1 VWDAW
6 FQMIEPFSTRI
17 PLMIAIGNHEYDH
30 VAGGKG
36 KDPSGV
42 KTDDGF
48 QPTWGNFMVNDS
60 GGECGVPMARRFRM
74 PSSAKSNG
82 VFWYSYNH
90 AIVHTIVISSEHDLS
105 IGSPQYEFLEHD
117 LEHVD
122 RTVTPWVVLES
133 HRPLYEGERG
143 EHWTANT
150 IVAKAM
156 REEIEDLLYVHKVD
170 LVLAGH
176 YHEYHR
182 TCSGLYRGECDS
194 GGPIHITIGKFRCTQ
209 HGVAQGHSTKKLTLF
224 FGFEGAAGAPL
235 DNFYAATTTYDK
247 SWTARFLPG
256 VYGYGKL
263 EGNETAL
270 LFSFARHGDIDD
282 PFGGQVLDSVS
293 IPRRS

>member
-1 VWDAW
+1 
-6 FQMIEPFSTRI
+6 MIEPFSTRI

-60 GGECGVPMARRFRM
+60 GGECGVPTARRFRM

-90 AIVHTIVISSEHDLS
+90 GIVHTIVISSEHDLS

-194 GGPIHITIGKFRCTQ
+194 GGPIHITIGKFAVRNMMWHKGTVQ
-209 HGVAQGHSTKKLTLF
+209 KTYSLF
-224 FGFEGAAGAPL
+224 
-235 DNFYAATTTYDK
+235 
-247 SWTARFLPG
+247 RFLKVPQELLWIIFTLQQPPMTNHG
-256 VYGYGKL
+256 PLVFSQ
-263 EGNETAL
+263 ECTVTANWKEMRRHC
-270 LFSFARHGDIDD
+270 FSHLRGMGILTIH
-282 PFGGQVLDSVS
+282 SVAKFW
-293 IPRRS
+293 IP